1 MLWWPEIFHALTQ
14 MFWSLF
20 DRDSS
25 MISGVICECARIS
38 ARAQFS
44 APRTASLA
52 EHQVTLDKT
61 LTMIQSRLE
70 WDKWTQ
76 MTTLLQNWFFHL
88 LPREKESAYVRRLS
102 TGVSIILHKGVL
114 TCSWIW
120 TGFMSGLNEWSPFLC
135 GVDLR
140 RSHSSAAGEDA
151 VRADQSNQR
160 PSTRILHGALSWT
173 LPSRARCDWFCSPS
187 SSRAPVR
194 EADANPRLWI
204 SGLFW
209 ARRDMNKCSKTLSPK
224 LTIYTAKISSR
235 WTLFQSPISQTP
247 SRWHSPCVRISSLTR

>member
-1 MLWWPEIFHALTQ
+1 MTCDFPRINANVLKSFRPWQLHDIRRNLRVRAHQCASTVLSTKDSVSRGASGHPWQNLDYDSITPRVGQVNADDYITAKLICPPSPERETEC
-14 MFWSLF
+14 
-20 DRDSS
+20 
-25 MISGVICECARIS
+25 ICEATINRS
-38 ARAQFS
+38 
-44 APRTASLA
+44 
-52 EHQVTLDKT
+52 EHHSPQRRVDML
-61 LTMIQSRLE
+61 LNINGFHE
-70 WDKWTQ
+70 W
-76 MTTLLQNWFFHL
+76 
-88 LPREKESAYVRRLS
+88 R
-102 TGVSIILHKGVL
+102 
-114 TCSWIW
+114 
-120 TGFMSGLNEWSPFLC
+120 PFLC

-224 LTIYTAKISSR
+224 PTIYTAKISSR